1 MTEKERESL
10 AEATATKVIHA
21 LRTDK
26 KSFWIQPEEHY
37 NHHKRL
43 SGWFG
48 TLDWGAHQAGKVIIG
63 ILLMGILGLIVFG
76 YNRMKF

>member
-1 MTEKERESL
+1 MKEEEREAL

-48 TLDWGAHQAGKVIIG
+48 TVDRTSKQVGKTFIGFLLAGTIALIIF
-63 ILLMGILGLIVFG
+63 V
-76 YNRMKF
+76 YNKLKF